1 MVTCKVDPELTRH
14 RIGDVAFPLGTY
26 PVEDMVPIQGYSIE
40 FEAAD
45 GDNEGEWEEWP
56 DRYVLDI
63 VITADRVEA
72 LVRHLLTLLP
82 GRVYPILDVL
92 GRDAYR
98 EVDPYVSYELLGL
111 DRLTD
116 AVRRFRAF
124 FLEDGLVGFGAM
136 SDEPFIYLFV
146 DEHKI
151 VTLRCTVDDRDRVE
165 RVLKA
170 FDLEE
175 VPEPAGAD
183 AAVHEHRSVLLASP
197 EEEDV
202 LDFEEIVETIRD
214 EWQLILNVDP
224 DTNADDEGRELGLT
238 DWHLLARAEYE
249 QEPLVRYIEIL
260 LRAGTLREAEELG
273 REAADA
279 LFDGEEREPSVASI
293 VEIDRVGPEEFR
305 ELLTHAGVGE
315 PPDPPEPGVLHARWA
330 G

>member
-14 RIGDVAFPLGTY
+14 RVGEMTFPLGAY
-26 PVEDMVPIQGYSIE
+26 PVEDMIPLQGYSVE
-40 FEAAD
+40 FEASD

-63 VITADRVEA
+63 VITAERVEA

-82 GRVYPILDVL
+82 GRVYPILDIL

-98 EVDPYVSYELLGL
+98 EVDPYVSYELLGV

-124 FLEDGLVGFGAM
+124 FFEDGLVGFGAM
-136 SDEPFIYLFV
+136 SDDPFMYLFV

-165 RVLKA
+165 KVLKA

-175 VPEPAGAD
+175 IEEPAGAD
-183 AAVHEHRSVLLASP
+183 AAVHEHRSVLVASP

-202 LDFEEIVETIRD
+202 LDFEEIVELIRD
-214 EWQLILNVDP
+214 EWQLILNVDS
-224 DTNADDEGRELGLT
+224 DSNVDDEGRELGIT
-238 DWHLLARAEYE
+238 PWRLLARADYE
-249 QEPLVRYIEIL
+249 EEPLVRYVEIL
-260 LRAGTLREAEELG
+260 LRAGCLREAEELG
-273 REAADA
+273 REAADG
-279 LFDGEEREPSVASI
+279 LFDGEEREPAMASI

-305 ELLTHAGVGE
+305 EMLTHAGVAE
-315 PPDPPEPGVLHARWA
+315 AEESVEAEVLHARWA